1 MLSCDDAP
9 LPVLPAADLRLGLP
23 GYFWQ
28 DLDPQVEATMQA
40 ALARLRAA
48 GVPLIP
54 LDMPDVYKRQH
65 LDPVAFAYDY
75 MRRTGQVSHD
85 DLRQRDPAFAAAY
98 ETRHAVAA

>member
-1 MLSCDDAP
+1 MQDAIALHQGLLRHP
-9 LPVLPAADLRLGLP
+9 GDARAAFAEFETLRRPASSS
-23 GYFWQ
+23 F
-28 DLDPQVEATMQA
+28 QA
-40 ALARLRAA
+40 AAGRSLDWYENVAA
-48 GVPLIP
+48 K
-54 LDMPDVYKRQH
+54 MH